1 MNYPLFLLLLIAQTF
16 VPKAPENQNT
26 QNQSVI
32 PDSYLAS
39 YCKGNYIWAGAMN
52 LAWNELNDNIL
63 HGKLKLNTSDKIAL
77 QMVEKLNNP
86 VFTKHDLDEKSY
98 YIKSG
103 YGQKTVSVINKETRK
118 KFPNKSFEDLNLQLA
133 ETDII
138 SYAYFL
144 KETEYKTIFDKGIS
158 TFNGVKVQGFFAAN
172 KAQRENV
179 KVLNYESDDKFSIA
193 LELKNNT
200 DQLIL
205 AKGYPKNMLMDLLIE
220 INGFGKK
227 ELSAIKTNDI
237 FSAPSISLSHFR
249 EYNELI
255 YKNLLNKGFESYQI
269 QKMFENIKFD
279 MDEKGARVE
288 NEAVIVL
295 AKSIQF
301 DDEKPRKFILDKP
314 YWVIMKRKDSQNPY
328 FILGI
333 NNTNLMSEL

>member
-1 MNYPLFLLLLIAQTF
+1 MNYPLFLLLLISQVFIQKAQ
-16 VPKAPENQNT
+16 ENQQT
-26 QNQSVI
+26 QNQNFSA
-32 PDSYLAS
+32 DSYLAS
-39 YCKGNYIWAGAMN
+39 DCKGNYIWAGAMN

-86 VFTKHDLDEKSY
+86 VFTKNDLDENSY

-103 YGQKTVSVINKETRK
+103 YGQKTVTIINKESRK
-118 KFPNKSFEDLNLQLA
+118 KFPNKSFEDLDLQLA

-144 KETEYKTIFDKGIS
+144 KEVAYKNTFEKGNT
-158 TFNGVKVQGFFAAN
+158 TFNDIKVKGFFASN
-172 KAQRENV
+172 KMQKENV
-179 KVLNYESDDKFSIA
+179 SVLKYESDDKFIIS
-193 LELKNNT
+193 LVLKDNN
-200 DQLIL
+200 DQMIL
-205 AKGYPKNMLMDLLIE
+205 AKGYPRNFLQKLINE
-220 INGFGKK
+220 INEYGKK
-227 ELSAIKTNDI
+227 ELSTIKSSDV

-255 YKNLLNKGFESYQI
+255 YQSLLNKGFESYQI
-269 QKMFENIKFD
+269 RKMFENIKFD

-301 DDEKPRKFILDKP
+301 DDEKPRKFIMDKP
-314 YWVIMKRKDSQNPY
+314 YWIIMKRKDSPNPY